1 MFFSG
6 ATLEAPGILKRN
18 GVRVH
23 DPMAVG
29 GNTNLTFAFNAFQSL
44 SLITIP
50 YLAVAGLFPDRLA
63 HQRMGAQSQQMVLR
77 FGMYSGGNTRPL
89 PLLLTVCTLCRSRYL
104 ARGVPNRTSR
114 RPQHARI
121 SHKMHSTSRSA
132 PMAFIW
138 AIAGGPTSW
147 EAARTSGTR

>member
-29 GNTNLTFAFNAFQSL
+29 GNTNLTFAFDAFQSL
-44 SLITIP
+44 SLITLP

-63 HQRMGAQSQQMVLR
+63 HQRMGAQSQQILH
-77 FGMYSGGNTRPL
+77 L
-89 PLLLTVCTLCRSRYL
+89 I
-104 ARGVPNRTSR
+104 R
-114 RPQHARI
+114 R
-121 SHKMHSTSRSA
+121 
-132 PMAFIW
+132 
-138 AIAGGPTSW
+138 
-147 EAARTSGTR
+147 